1 MRNLKIIYITFFA
14 IASFFIFP
22 GCEKYLD
29 KKPDLSLAVP
39 STLAD
44 LRALLDGETMN
55 GHTAYQIVSS
65 DDIFA
70 DDISWASFGSTL
82 KNVFIWENI
91 EANSSSE
98 WSSPYRNIFYSNTVL
113 DLLSKIKLNTDQ
125 ERNESDHIKGS
136 ALFYR
141 ADNYFQLSQNFCEP
155 YNATS
160 ADALLGLP
168 LRLNNN
174 VQEVETRA
182 NLKETY
188 DQILFDLNEAFE
200 LLPEKVISKN
210 RPSKVAAK
218 ALLARIYLSMELY
231 DKALASANDALQMQS
246 DLLTY
251 SELPGNPSA
260 IYIFPRFNAEVIYHS
275 QLNNYGKMRSMF
287 IDSTL
292 ISTYDTNDLR
302 LSYYF
307 INTNDG
313 HKNFKNSYTGDYRIF
328 SGLAT
333 DELYLIKSECLARSN
348 KITEA
353 IQTLNTFLETRW
365 KPGTFVPYVTADAD
379 SALDIILNERR
390 KSLVYRGQRWSDLR
404 RLNNDTRTST
414 TIKRVINGVT
424 YQLTPN
430 DPKYVF
436 LIPQNEIEL
445 SGIEQNPR

>member
-1 MRNLKIIYITFFA
+1 MRNLKIIYITFF
-14 IASFFIFP
+14 IIISIFIFP

-29 KKPDLSLAVP
+29 KKPELSLAVP
-39 STLAD
+39 STLTD
-44 LRALLDGETMN
+44 LRSLLDGETMN

-70 DDISWASFGSTL
+70 DNISWASFGTNL

-113 DLLSKIKLNTDQ
+113 DLLTKIKSNTDQ
-125 ERNESDHIKGS
+125 ERNESDYIKGS

-141 ADNYFQLSQNFCEP
+141 ADNYFQLTQSFCAP
-155 YNATS
+155 YVTS
-160 ADALLGLP
+160 SAETLRGLP

-174 VQEVETRA
+174 VQEIEKRST
-182 NLKETY
+182 LKQTY
-188 DQILFDLNEAFE
+188 DQILSDLNDAFE

-218 ALLARIYLSMELY
+218 ALLARVYLSMELY
-231 DKALASANDALQMQS
+231 DKALASANDALEMQS
-246 DLLTY
+246 DLLIY
-251 SELPGNPSA
+251 SALPGNPSA
-260 IYIFPRFNAEVIYHS
+260 IYIFPKFNEEVIYHS
-275 QLNNYGKMRSMF
+275 QLNNYSAMRRMF
-287 IDSTL
+287 IDSAL
-292 ISTYDTNDLR
+292 ISNYDTNDLR
-302 LSYYF
+302 LNYYF

-313 HKNFKNSYTGDYRIF
+313 RKNFKNSYTGDYRIF

-333 DELYLIKSECLARSN
+333 DELFLIRAECLAREN
-348 KITEA
+348 KISEA
-353 IQTLNTFLETRW
+353 MQTLNTLLETRW
-365 KPGTFVPYVTADAD
+365 KAGTYKPYVAADANT
-379 SALDIILNERR
+379 ALDIILKERR

-404 RLNNDTRTST
+404 RLNQDTRTSVT
-414 TIKRVINGVT
+414 LKRFINGIS
-424 YQLTPN
+424 YQLIPN

-436 LIPQNEIEL
+436 LIPQNEVEL